1 MKLLLPLGL
10 LGLCGILVLILIY
23 IIKPNYQKKIISS
36 TFVWKLSLRYNKRK
50 LPISKLRNILL
61 FLCQVLAIT
70 ACAMILA
77 QPVLPTEIQDDEEK
91 ILIIDASA
99 PMLAGEEETRFERA
113 VTEVKS
119 AVLATMEKHGRV
131 SVILSGRE
139 PAYLF
144 RRLDAEGREE
154 AEAQLNALLEDSTA
168 ACSLASADVEEAMLL
183 CEEVLSLNPRAD
195 VVYYTATTYDTPGTV
210 EVVNVS
216 KDTEWNLAILDV
228 RAVLKENR
236 YSFEADIA
244 SYGNDS
250 VAGTSA
256 IVKCEIKDPNESG
269 TALTLQKNVN
279 CSPNEVQTVVF
290 TVSEEDGI
298 VASYES
304 VHASVAVD
312 DSFYYDNDFYLYG
325 GRPPKLRV
333 QYASRLANPFWSATL
348 TGLRDAV
355 DARWEMEITE
365 RKFVNGLWTEEPAT
379 TGFDIYIYE
388 SWMPEML
395 PTDGVVLLFD
405 IPAGEEPENGGFR
418 LGSAKHGEFTMSVRE
433 PHPITEGIAPQNIF
447 LSLYTPVKSY
457 DGYTPI
463 LYCNEDPVVLLKNT
477 KDQKIMIFSFSLNYS
492 LPTVYDFPMMLY
504 NIYNY
509 FMPSPVTDTNGEV
522 THVFKVYESAVLHAF
537 GADVTLI
544 GPGTEVFLET
554 LPHTAPME
562 RVGGYTASQ
571 SFLSGRLYT
580 ENFFVRVGAEES
592 NISRHEGEL
601 PNPVLR
607 EEENIEDVDLLL
619 LFAVALLL
627 LITAEWALHNK
638 KES

>member
-1 MKLLLPLGL
+1 MKLLLPPGL
-10 LGLCGILVLILIY
+10 LGLLGILVLILIY

-36 TFVWKLSLRYNKRK
+36 TFIWKLSLRYNKKK
-50 LPISKLRNILL
+50 LPLSKLRNILL

-77 QPVLPTEIQDDEEK
+77 QPVLPTEIRDEEEK

-99 PMLAGEEETRFERA
+99 SMLAGEGETRFERA
-113 VTEVKS
+113 VSEAKKATLS
-119 AVLATMEKHGRV
+119 AMEQNGRV
-131 SVILSGRE
+131 SVILCGRE

-144 RRLDAEGREE
+144 RRLENEARDE
-154 AEAQLNALLEDSTA
+154 AERRLDALLEDPD
-168 ACSLASADVEEAMLL
+168 ACTLSASDVEDAMLL
-183 CEEVLSLNPRAD
+183 CEEVLSLNPRAE
-195 VVYYTATTYDTPGTV
+195 VVYYTATEYDTPGRV
-210 EVVNVS
+210 AVVNVG
-216 KDTEWNLAILDV
+216 KDSEWNLAVLEV
-228 RAVLKENR
+228 RPVLRENR
-236 YSFEADIA
+236 YSFEVDVA
-244 SYGNDS
+244 SYGKES
-250 VAGTSA
+250 VAGTTA
-256 IVKCEIKDPNESG
+256 TVKCEIKDPNESG
-269 TALTLQKNVN
+269 ATLTLTQSVN

-290 TVSEEDGI
+290 TTGEEDGPI
-298 VASYES
+298 ASYES
-304 VHASVAVD
+304 VHASVTVG
-312 DSFYYDNDFYLYG
+312 DSFSYDNDFYLYG
-325 GRPPKLRV
+325 GRTPKLRV

-355 DARWEMEITE
+355 DARWEIEITE

-379 TGFDIYIYE
+379 TGFDLYIYE
-388 SWMPEML
+388 SWVPEML

-405 IPAGEEPENGGFR
+405 PPAGSEPENAGFR
-418 LGSAKHGEFTMSVRE
+418 LGNAKSGEFSLLARE
-433 PHPITEGIAPQNIF
+433 PHAITEGIDPQNIY

-463 LYCNEDPVVLLKNT
+463 LYCNDDPVVLLKDT

-509 FMPSPVTDTNGEV
+509 FMPSPVKNEAGEV
-522 THVFKVYESAVLHAF
+522 THVFEIYENAVIDAF
-537 GADVTLI
+537 GADVSLI
-544 GPGTEVFLET
+544 GPGTDALLESF
-554 LPHTAPME
+554 PHKAPLT
-562 RVGGYTASQ
+562 RVGGYTATQ
-571 SFLSGRLYT
+571 SFLSGRTYT
-580 ENFFVRVGAEES
+580 ESFFVRVGAEES

-619 LFAVALLL
+619 ILAAALLL
-627 LITAEWALHNK
+627 LVTAEWLLHNK